1 MLKKSLSNAAV
12 EVETLP
18 VPLDILEQENTTIQD
33 ETDLQINYCQHS

>member
-1 MLKKSLSNAAV
+1 MFKKTVSNAAV

-33 ETDLQINYCQHS
+33 ETDLQIWR